1 MIDTTCPEDS
11 KFDNRNITMTA
22 TVFHTPAARTLSER
36 AWNLFS
42 AFLMKIAEANIRS
55 RSVEP
60 FGL

>member
-1 MIDTTCPEDS
+1 
-11 KFDNRNITMTA
+11 MTA
-22 TVFHTPAARTLSER
+22 TVLRSPRARTLTER
-36 AWNLFS
+36 AWEMLS